1 MAKEAVLLV
10 ETQPPISMTCADGTG
25 IEKGTLLVWNGAN
38 TVVAHDG
45 TANASFAGIAAAEKI
60 ANDGNTHIPVYR
72 GGIFKL
78 TANAAIAAAGTA
90 LAFDAVANTVK
101 TAVAA
106 NVASD
111 IIGVSFESCNAQ
123 NDTIRAEIRPGHN
136 NNAYA

>member
-10 ETQPPISMTCADGTG
+10 ETQPPISMICADGTG
-25 IEKGTLLVWNGAN
+25 IEKGALLKLNDDY
-38 TVVAHDG
+38 TVTSHDG
-45 TANASFAGIAAAEKI
+45 TANDPFAGIAGAEKI
-60 ANDGNTHIPVYR
+60 ASDGNTHIPVYR

-78 TANAAIAAAGTA
+78 TANASITVGDA

-106 NVASD
+106 NVSSD
-111 IIGVSFESCNAQ
+111 IIGVALESCDAQ
-123 NDTIRAEIRPGHN
+123 NDTIRCEIRPGFN

>member
-10 ETQPPISMTCADGTG
+10 ETHQPISMTCADNAG
-25 IEKGTLLVWNGAN
+25 IEKGAILTLSGAN
-38 TVVAHDG
+38 TVISHDG

-78 TANAAIAAAGTA
+78 TANAAVTLGAA
-90 LAFDAVANTVK
+90 LALDAVANTVK
-101 TAVAA
+101 DAVAA
-106 NVASD
+106 NIASD
-111 IIGVSFESCNAQ
+111 ILGVALESCNAQ
-123 NDTIRAEIRPGHN
+123 NDVIRCEIRPGFN